1 MLLNIRIISALQAK
15 GETTMSAIDPCVNC
29 TKECDCSCSIYRA
42 AGKVDVPNRFPST
55 DEDEEDEEE
64 DG

>member
-1 MLLNIRIISALQAK
+1 
-15 GETTMSAIDPCVNC
+15 MSAIDPCVNC